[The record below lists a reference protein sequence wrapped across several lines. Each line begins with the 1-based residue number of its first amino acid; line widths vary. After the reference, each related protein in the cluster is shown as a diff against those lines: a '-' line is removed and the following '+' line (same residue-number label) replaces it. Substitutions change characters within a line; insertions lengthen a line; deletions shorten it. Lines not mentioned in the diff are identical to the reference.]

1 MIKRYSLPG
10 MSKIWELSNKY
21 QCWLDVELAVCK
33 ALYEIGLIPED
44 DYQQIE
50 SKADFDVDRIS
61 ELENITKHDIIA
73 FLNNLQ
79 ENIGPASRWIH
90 YGLTSS
96 DILDTATA
104 LQLKQAG
111 EIILSDLINLL
122 EILKIKAKEYK
133 YTICIGRT
141 HGIHAEPTTF
151 GLKFALWYDEMQR
164 NLHRMEN
171 AIGHISV
178 GKISGA
184 VGNYAHLVPEVESK
198 ACSFLELQPANITTQ
213 VISRDSYA
221 QYMSTLAIIGT
232 TIEKI
237 ALEIRHLQRT
247 EVGEAAE
254 NFTKGQQ
261 GSSAMPH
268 KKNPI
273 VSEQLCGLARI
284 LRSNLIAALENNA
297 LWHER
302 DISHSSVERIIL
314 PDSAILT
321 DYMLTK
327 TADLIENL
335 VVYPDRMQE
344 NMEITDG
351 QFFSQSLLLKLIE
364 KGSSREKA
372 YKIIQNIAFKG
383 RESGISFKETA
394 LAENYLKDILSDVEI
409 EEVFS
414 YERYTEHL
422 DYIYNKLGI
431 N

>member
-1 MIKRYSLPG
+1 MIERYTLPG
-10 MSKIWELSNKY
+10 MSKIWELSNRY
-21 QCWLDVELAVCK
+21 QCWLDVEIAVCK
-33 ALYEIGLIPED
+33 ALYELGIIPEED
-44 DYQQIE
+44 FQQIE
-50 SKADFDVDRIS
+50 AKADFDEERIAEIES
-61 ELENITKHDIIA
+61 VTKHDIIA

-96 DILDTATA
+96 DVLDTATA

-111 EIILSDLINLL
+111 EIILRDLISLL

-133 YTICIGRT
+133 DTLCIGRT
-141 HGIHAEPTTF
+141 HGIHAEPTSF
-151 GLKFALWYDEMQR
+151 GLKFALWFDETQR
-164 NLHRMEN
+164 NIHRMDK
-171 AIGHISV
+171 AIEEISV

-184 VGNYAHLVPEVESK
+184 VGNYAHLEPEVESK
-198 ACSFLELQPANITTQ
+198 ACTFLELRPAKITTQ
-213 VISRDSYA
+213 VISRDA
-221 QYMSTLAIIGT
+221 HAEYMAVLAIIGT

-254 NFTKGQQ
+254 NFSKGQQ

-314 PDSAILT
+314 PDSTILV
-321 DYMLTK
+321 DYMLNK

-335 VVYPDRMQE
+335 IVYPEKMQE
-344 NMEITDG
+344 NLEITGG
-351 QFFSQSLLLKLIE
+351 QYFSQALLLKLTA
-364 KGSSREKA
+364 KGVSREKG
-372 YKIIQNIAFKG
+372 YKIIQEIAFRG
-383 RESGISFKETA
+383 RETGNSFRDTA
-394 LAENYLKDILSDVEI
+394 LEENFLQDLLSDEDI
-409 EEVFS
+409 KEVFS
-414 YERYTEHL
+414 YNRYTRHI
-422 DYIYNKLGI
+422 DHIYRKLGI
-431 N
+431 I